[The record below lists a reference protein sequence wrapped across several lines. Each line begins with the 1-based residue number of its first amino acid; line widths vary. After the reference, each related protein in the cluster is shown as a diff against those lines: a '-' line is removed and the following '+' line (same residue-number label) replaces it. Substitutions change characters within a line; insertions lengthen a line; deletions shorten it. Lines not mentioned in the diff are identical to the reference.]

1 MAFKNKTKKSIRHGK
16 PWLLKTK
23 QKNLSD
29 MENRCFLKQN
39 NPPVLENF
47 LFKTKQKNLSGWEN
61 RRFLKQKN
69 PSDWENRCFLK

>member
-1 MAFKNKTKKSIRHGK
+1 
-16 PWLLKTK
+16 
-23 QKNLSD
+23 